1 MTRAIGRAAA
11 VLSLMSALA
20 AAGPAL
26 GQEQSRPA
34 QFDPAEETAIRDI
47 VREYLVTHPEV
58 VIEAIQVYQQRQK
71 VIAEERKREVL
82 KLQQAAIF
90 DNPHDPFIGNPNG
103 DVVIVEFFDY
113 RCGYCR
119 SVANRLRDTTN
130 ADGRIRLV
138 MKEFP
143 ILGPDSQFA
152 ARAALASVKQDLY
165 EPFHYAMMNAKGKL
179 DSRTVLAIA
188 SEVGLDVQRL
198 QQDMQAREI
207 DGLLRRNFE
216 LAEMLD
222 INGTPAF
229 VIGDEVI
236 PGAIDMQTLQ
246 DKVDQIRSKS
256 S

>member
-1 MTRAIGRAAA
+1 MTGAIRRMAALLSFVA
-11 VLSLMSALA
+11 ALSVLGA
-20 AAGPAL
+20 AL
-26 GQEQSRPA
+26 GQEQSKPA
-34 QFDPAEETAIRDI
+34 QLDPAEETAIREL

-58 VIEAIQVYQQRQK
+58 VVEAIRIYQQRQK
-71 VIAEERKREVL
+71 VAEEERKRESL

-90 DNPHDPFIGNPNG
+90 DNPHDPIIGNPDG

-119 SVANRLRDTTN
+119 SVANRLRD
-130 ADGRIRLV
+130 AAKGDGGIRLV

-152 ARAALASVKQDLY
+152 ARAALASVKQGLY
-165 EPFHYAMMNAKGKL
+165 ETYHFAMMNAKGNL
-179 DSRTVLAIA
+179 DKNAVLAIA
-188 SEVGLDVQRL
+188 TEVGLDVQRL
-198 QQDMQAREI
+198 QRDMGASEI
-207 DGLLRRNFE
+207 DGLLRHNFE

-229 VIGDEVI
+229 IIGDEII
-236 PGAIDMQTLQ
+236 PGAIDMETLR
-246 DKVDQIRSKS
+246 DKVAQVRSKS

>member
-1 MTRAIGRAAA
+1 MTGAIRRAAA
-11 VLSLMSALA
+11 ALSLVAALLVL
-20 AAGPAL
+20 GPAL
-26 GQEQSRPA
+26 GQEQSKPA
-34 QFDPAEETAIRDI
+34 EFDPAQETAIRKI
-47 VREYLVTHPEV
+47 VRDYLVGHPEV
-58 VIEAIQVYQQRQK
+58 VIEAIQIYQQQQK
-71 VIAEERKREVL
+71 VAAEQRKRDAL
-82 KLQQAAIF
+82 KTQQAALF
-90 DNPHDPFIGNPNG
+90 QNPHDPIIGNPDG
-103 DVVIVEFFDY
+103 DVSIVEFFDY

-119 SVANRLRDTTN
+119 SVANKLRDEAK

-152 ARAALASVKQDLY
+152 ARAALASVKQGLY
-165 EPFHYAMMNAKGKL
+165 EPFHFAMMNARGNL
-179 DSRTVLAIA
+179 DNKAVMAIA
-188 SEVGLDVQRL
+188 GEVGLDVQRL
-198 QQDMQAREI
+198 KRDMGAREI

-216 LAEMLD
+216 LAEVLG

-246 DKVDQIRSKS
+246 DKVAKVRSKS